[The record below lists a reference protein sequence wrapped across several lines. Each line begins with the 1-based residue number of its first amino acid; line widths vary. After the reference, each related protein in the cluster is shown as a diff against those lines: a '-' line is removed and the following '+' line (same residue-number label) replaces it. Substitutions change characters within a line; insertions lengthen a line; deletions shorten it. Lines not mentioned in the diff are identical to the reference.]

1 MFTDDDW
8 TIIDGT
14 WSKCTVV
21 DITGDTCRMEN
32 SSLTDITDDNICY
45 HLGVCV
51 SLMTVYYR
59 LGVVQN
65 IK

>member
-1 MFTDDDW
+1 MEMFTDDDW

-45 HLGVCV
+45 H
-51 SLMTVYYR
+51 
-59 LGVVQN
+59 
-65 IK
+65 

>member
-14 WSKCTVV
+14 WSKCMVV

-45 HLGVCV
+45 H
-51 SLMTVYYR
+51 
-59 LGVVQN
+59 
-65 IK
+65 